1 MSLVVSTSLS
11 FKKDGLQ
18 LLAHPKRPRHHN
30 LRLPRHSARLF
41 IWSEI
46 SNSCMCSCPD
56 ADRKS
61 ADYTSAPTSRLVTKW
76 MAALALC
83 MRFFFGLLFLDGI
96 RRSHGVVED
105 GSLDLEVFYLTY
117 KQIHAWSQV
126 EMSVRRR
133 SKERCELHGN
143 SERVWVGLS
152 KLGPV

>member
-1 MSLVVSTSLS
+1 
-11 FKKDGLQ
+11 
-18 LLAHPKRPRHHN
+18 
-30 LRLPRHSARLF
+30 
-41 IWSEI
+41 
-46 SNSCMCSCPD
+46 
-56 ADRKS
+56 
-61 ADYTSAPTSRLVTKW
+61 

-83 MRFFFGLLFLDGI
+83 MRFFSSLLFLDAI
-96 RRSHGVVED
+96 RRSHSVVED

-133 SKERCELHGN
+133 SKERCELRGN